1 MAYMFMCKII
11 YVHTSTLEF
20 KEASH
25 SLGEGLW
32 SDNKRKGLW
41 SEYKAE

>member
-1 MAYMFMCKII
+1 MIRLTCMAYMFLCVNNIHT
-11 YVHTSTLEF
+11 HTSTLEF

-32 SDNKRKGLW
+32 S
-41 SEYKAE
+41 EYKAEE